1 MRQVRFSPG
10 PFLDQYED
18 GHPPE
23 KHSEEERRRYR
34 SGLPSKSDLETA
46 TVDASRFE
54 EAFQQWIGRYEGQQ
68 NSTPHRNK
76 ENTLLMGPNDDVVE
90 GESIPASD
98 YSYHAYKAS
107 DKGRMNTKEC
117 FVIDIS
123 AVSACTD
130 PTTTTT
136 TRNIPSTRHVLLSC
150 CGSRQETTESTT
162 HHDNPFQSSSCT
174 VPL

>member
-46 TVDASRFE
+46 AVDASRFE

-68 NSTPHRNK
+68 NSTQHPNK
-76 ENTLLMGPNDDVVE
+76 ENTLLMGSNDDVVE

-107 DKGRMNTKEC
+107 DNGRINAKEC

-130 PTTTTT
+130 PETTS
-136 TRNIPSTRHVLLSC
+136 TRNIPSNRPVLLTC
-150 CGSRQETTESTT
+150 CGTRQSTTEPTN
-162 HHDNPFQSSSCT
+162 HDNPFQSSSCSF
-174 VPL
+174 PL